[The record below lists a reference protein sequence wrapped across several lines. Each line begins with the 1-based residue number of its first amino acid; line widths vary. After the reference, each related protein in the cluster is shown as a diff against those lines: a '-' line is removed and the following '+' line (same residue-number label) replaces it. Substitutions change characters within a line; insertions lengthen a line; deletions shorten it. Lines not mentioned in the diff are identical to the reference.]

1 MSIYASSSILTCLI
15 ALPLVGSLPLALLP
29 GSRVRLIRTASLMLL
44 AGMLAIGIAA
54 AYLFNWSA
62 AGSYHTAMQLQQRMP
77 FLPSV
82 GMYYHVGVDNLSM
95 PLVLLVLVLALI
107 AGLAGLE
114 IQQEAKR
121 FYILLIFLAA
131 AAIGSLISLD
141 LMLFAVFVQLGVIPC
156 YFLIALW
163 GKQRSQTA
171 AMKFALF
178 QSLGSALI
186 FVGVMLMLSATRRI
200 GFQHGCLDIPL
211 LLHNSKFLTFF
222 KPGQV
227 GAGNGELIF
236 FLIFAGLATRLPTL
250 PLHLWIPD
258 TLAEGVTSM
267 TMLLIPV
274 NAIIGTYGM
283 LRILLGLLPYD
294 FLVNHLPLAIL
305 GVVGIIY
312 GGLCALA
319 QTDLKRLLGYWVIS
333 QAGYVLLGVAM
344 LNKMTL
350 EGAMVQIMGLAV
362 ATGLTLWIA
371 QIIEHRAHHCDLNRL
386 GGLARQMPGFFG
398 ASALGM
404 ATALGMPGLCL
415 FVGPMMIILGS
426 IGAHGMLAGPTAAT
440 IWSLP
445 VMMGVLAAVGMVL
458 TPAYILWTFERIYLG
473 SPKPEFHHFSPLLL
487 AERLVLLLLVAGA
500 IILGMLPEI
509 LLIKPFS
516 PAVTALLEP
525 IWRMLGH

>member
-15 ALPLVGSLPLALLP
+15 ALPLIGSLPLALLP
-29 GSRVRLIRTASLMLL
+29 SSRIGLIRTAALMLL
-44 AGMLAIGIAA
+44 TGMLATGIAA
-54 AYLFNWSA
+54 AYLFNWFA
-62 AGSYHTAMQLQQRMP
+62 ADIHHRAMQLQQQVGL
-77 FLPSV
+77 LPSI

-95 PLVLLVLVLALI
+95 PLVLLVLALAVI

-121 FYILLIFLAA
+121 FYILLMFLAA
-131 AAIGSLISLD
+131 AAIGALISLD
-141 LMLFAVFVQLGVIPC
+141 LMLFAVFVQLGVIPS

-186 FVGVMLMLSATRRI
+186 FVGVMVLFVATRKAGI
-200 GFQHGCLDIPL
+200 EHGCLDLPL
-211 LLHNSKFLTFF
+211 LLHNAKFMSLFR
-222 KPGQV
+222 PGDA
-227 GAGNGELIF
+227 GADWGELIF

-258 TLAEGVTSM
+258 TLAEGTASV
-267 TMLLIPV
+267 TMLLIPA
-274 NAIIGTYGM
+274 NAIIGTYGI
-283 LRILLGLLPYD
+283 LRILLGLLPYQ
-294 FLVNHLPLAIL
+294 FLVNHLLLALL
-305 GVVGIIY
+305 GVAGIIY

-319 QTDLKRLLGYWVIS
+319 QTDLKRLLGYWAIS
-333 QAGYVLLGVAM
+333 QAGYVLLGIAM
-344 LNKMTL
+344 LNTLTL
-350 EGAMVQIMGLAV
+350 EGALTQITGLSV
-362 ATGLTLWIA
+362 AMGLTLWMA
-371 QIIEHRAHHCDLNRL
+371 QIIEHRAHHCDLNRM

-415 FVGPMMIILGS
+415 FAGPMMIILGA
-426 IGAHGMLAGPTAAT
+426 IGSHGMFAGPSAAA

-445 VMMGVLAAVGMVL
+445 AIMGGAAAVGMVL
-458 TPAYILWTFERIYLG
+458 TTAYMLWTFERIYLG
-473 SPKPEFHHFSPLLL
+473 SPKPEFHHFSPLLP
-487 AERLVLLLLVAGA
+487 AERLVLLPLIAGA
-500 IILGMLPEI
+500 IILGVLPGI

-516 PAVTALLEP
+516 PAVMALLEP
-525 IWRMLGH
+525 IRQALGH